1 MSAQYKGMCKK
12 INVIAISLFVKIRE
26 NEKGSAL
33 NKYDSLI
40 YYNFNNSI
48 SGIIIR
54 YLINIGSV

>member
-1 MSAQYKGMCKK
+1 MCKK